1 MGEMSLL
8 IFSFALQSA
17 IGIMVFLTLGL
28 FLYENKVFKKAAF
41 TAAGLSVLGVLA
53 SLAHLGQPL
62 SAFNALFNIGSS
74 WLSREVLLSGMFM
87 GLAVLYAL
95 LVQFK
100 ADAHGLRKAVGCA
113 GSVVGLVDVLA
124 MGKLYASTSVPV
136 WQGINTYVDF
146 YATAI
151 AVGALLFLVLSYQ
164 ELKNESKTIYALAVI
179 ASVIIQAAVAI
190 PASIELSGGGMAA
203 QASAEILQNMA
214 VVIFF
219 KWLLILG
226 GAAIMLWSSLAKGQ
240 EGKTASP
247 LGVLSLSVLAL
258 IGGQLI
264 GRYTFYVSM
273 VVTSIGL
280 T

>member
-17 IGIMVFLTLGL
+17 IGIMVFLTLGQ
-28 FLYENKVFKKAAF
+28 FLYENKIFKKAAF

-62 SAFNALFNIGSS
+62 SAFNALLNIGNS
-74 WLSREVLLSGMFM
+74 WLSREVLLSGIFM

-100 ADAHGLRKAVGCA
+100 AEAHGLRKAVGCA

-124 MGKLYASTSVPV
+124 MGKLYTSASVPV
-136 WQGINTYVDF
+136 WQGLNTYVDF

-164 ELKNESKTIYALAVI
+164 ELKNESNTIYALAVL
-179 ASVIIQAAVAI
+179 ASVIIQASVAI
-190 PASIELSGGGMAA
+190 PATIDLSGGGMAA
-203 QASAEILQNMA
+203 QASAEILQGMA

-219 KWLLILG
+219 KWILILG
-226 GAAIMLWSSLAKGQ
+226 GAAILLWSSLAKGQ
-240 EGKTASP
+240 EGKTANP
-247 LGVLSLSVLAL
+247 VGVLSLSVLAL